1 MNDAYRALFVSRVA
15 GAIRAARAV
24 TPITHTVVK
33 GTIREILL
41 RDLFRPLVPS
51 DLGIGTG
58 QIATL
63 DNRLS
68 PQQDVV
74 IYDRRI
80 LPPVLFEGTTGL
92 FPVESVLAAVEVKT
106 TLTAAEL
113 REAHENAAI
122 VNGYTY
128 YHGDEESPRNV
139 KHVMSEVFALDSD
152 LAASGKTEL
161 ERYREIDSTDD
172 PPLRAICVVGRGY
185 WFVYDR
191 EWRFEPPNDDHQEVL
206 EFIAGLFDTFT
217 KVAQSRPH
225 PGLARYLVGTLSR

>member
-15 GAIRAARAV
+15 SAIRAARAV
-24 TPITHTVVK
+24 NPVSHTVVK
-33 GTIREILL
+33 GSIREILL
-41 RDLFRPLVPS
+41 RDLFRPLLPS

-63 DNRLS
+63 DNHLS

-106 TLTAAEL
+106 KLTAEEL
-113 REAHENAAI
+113 RTAHDNAAI

-128 YHGDEESPRNV
+128 YHGDEESTRIV

-152 LAASGKTEL
+152 LSSLSKTEID
-161 ERYREIDSTDD
+161 RYREIDSTDD

-185 WFVYDR
+185 WFYDGK
-191 EWRFEPPNDDHQEVL
+191 WRFVPPNDDHQEVL
-206 EFIAGLFDTFT
+206 RFIVGLFDTFT
-217 KVAQSRPH
+217 KIAQTRPH
-225 PGLARYLVGTLSR
+225 PGLAKYLVGTFSR